1 MEKITAKLDKSNQMK
16 FFHPKNFISWIVNVK
31 DHHSIKLLPFTDF
44 TSTYVYYLYLNVV
57 SRSRLVG
64 IDAPLRELR
73 TQSVQEERYVVM
85 RRL

>member
-1 MEKITAKLDKSNQMK
+1 MK
-16 FFHPKNFISWIVNVK
+16 FCHSKNLISRIVNVQH
-31 DHHSIKLLPFTDF
+31 DHSTKLLPFTDL

-64 IDAPLRELR
+64 IYTPLRELR